1 MTLTATTNKVAYS
14 GNGSTT
20 SFAVTFI
27 YWDDS
32 DIRVILS
39 NNTTGVE
46 TVWTNGTQYTLTG
59 GDGATGTL
67 TIDTSPTDYTP
78 ATGETLTIK
87 SNLPDTQS
95 TSLPLGGALPSD
107 AIEERFDKSVRLSQ
121 QLAEEL
127 SRSIQ
132 FSESS
137 PVTSTL
143 ITETATQRADKLL
156 TFDASGELQVT
167 QEVGV
172 FKGNWAASTAYSVRD
187 IIKDTSN
194 NNIYI
199 CIVAHTSSGAQPISS
214 NTDVAKWALI
224 VDAASA
230 TTSATAAAT
239 SATASATSATA
250 SATSATSSASSASTA
265 TTQASNASTSASAAA
280 TSATNAATS
289 YDNFDDRFLG
299 AKSSD
304 PSVNNDGDALITGA
318 IYFNSSNNVMMVYTG
333 SAWVRTTPTSS
344 SQTNIDALS
353 ASAVIADMAIL
364 GTSDIVA
371 DMAIL
376 GTSDVVADM
385 AILATTDVVADMN
398 TLGTS
403 DVVSDMNTLGTADVV
418 SDMNTLATSDVVA
431 DMNTLATSDIV
442 SDMNTLATSAN
453 VTAMG
458 LLGTSA
464 NVTAMSNCSGSIAN
478 INTTA
483 SNISGVNSFAQ
494 RYRVLSSE
502 PSSDND
508 AGDLYF
514 NTTTNEL
521 RSFGTTWQATAP
533 SSANQANI
541 NIVAGELVYEEDLG
555 SIASALTTS
564 SGNNITD
571 VADDIANV
579 NTVAGAIANVNL
591 TAGSIANVNLTGGSI
606 TNVNLVGGSIADV
619 NRYAN
624 EYTISSSAPGSPSE
638 GDLWYDSTN
647 NLLKVHTGSAFVAVT
662 SATAGIMNVADDTSP
677 ELGGDL
683 DVLARSIVSSSN
695 RDITLAP
702 HGTGKVLVGALDCQ
716 NNNVSNCGTI
726 DGTNL
731 QIDFGSIA

>member
-20 SFAVTFI
+20 SFPVTFI
-27 YWDDS
+27 YWDNS
-32 DIRVILS
+32 DVRVILS

-95 TSLPLGGALPSD
+95 TSLPLGGALSSD

-172 FKGNWAASTAYSVRD
+172 FEGNWAASTVYSVRD

-224 VDAASA
+224 VDAASS

-239 SATASATSATA
+239 SATAAATSATA

-344 SQTNIDALS
+344 SQANIDALS

-483 SNISGVNSFAQ
+483 SNISGVNSFAE
-494 RYRVLSSE
+494 RYRVG
-502 PSSDND
+502 SSDPTGSLD
-508 AGDLYF
+508 QGDLFF

-521 RSFGTTWQATAP
+521 KAYGTAWQMTAP

-624 EYTISSSAPGSPSE
+624 EYTIASSAPGSPSE

-647 NLLKVHTGSAFVAVT
+647 NVLKVHTGSAFVAVT
-662 SATAGIMNVADDTSP
+662 SATAGIMNVVDDTSP

-702 HGTGKVLVGALDCQ
+702 HGTGKVI
-716 NNNVSNCGTI
+716 CGTI

-731 QIDFGSIA
+731 QIDFGSVA

>member
-1 MTLTATTNKVAYS
+1 MTITTTTSKVTYTGNNSTTVFAYTFKIFATSEVKVYVDAVLKTISTHYNVSGAGSASGGNVTFTS
-14 GNGSTT
+14 GN
-20 SFAVTFI
+20 
-27 YWDDS
+27 
-32 DIRVILS
+32 
-39 NNTTGVE
+39 
-46 TVWTNGTQYTLTG
+46 
-59 GDGATGTL
+59 
-67 TIDTSPTDYTP
+67 TP
-78 ATGETLTIK
+78 ATGAKVVLLRNVATTQLTDYVENDNFPAETHESALDKLTMLVQDV
-87 SNLPDTQS
+87 NN
-95 TSLPLGGALPSD
+95 
-107 AIEERFDKSVRLSQ
+107 SVSGDIFR
-121 QLAEEL
+121 
-127 SRSIQ
+127 
-132 FSESS
+132 FSESVADAGT
-137 PVTSTL
+137 VT
-143 ITETATQRADKLL
+143 ITKNATERANKVLAFDSSGGLEATQEI
-156 TFDASGELQVT
+156 GI
-167 QEVGV
+167 
-172 FKGNWAASTAYSVRD
+172 FKGNWATATAYVVRD

-199 CIVAHTSSGAQPISS
+199 CITAHTSTASQPISS
-214 NTDVAKWALI
+214 NADSAKWVLI

-230 TTSATAAAT
+230 TTSATNAATSASQAAT

-250 SATSATSSASSASTA
+250 SATSATASASSASTA
-265 TTQASNASTSASAAA
+265 STQASNASTSA
-280 TSATNAATS
+280 TNAAAS
-289 YDNFDDRFLG
+289 YDSFDDRYLG

-304 PSVNNDGDALITGA
+304 PSVDNDGSSLLTGA
-318 IYFNSSNNVMMVYTG
+318 LYFNSSNNVMMVYTG

-624 EYTISSSAPGSPSE
+624 EYTIASSAPGSPSE

-647 NLLKVHTGSAFVAVT
+647 NVLKVHTGSAFVAVT
-662 SATAGIMNVADDTSP
+662 SATSGIMNVVDDTSP

-702 HGTGKVLVGALDCQ
+702 HGTGKVI
-716 NNNVSNCGTI
+716 CGTI

-731 QIDFGSIA
+731 QIDFGSVA